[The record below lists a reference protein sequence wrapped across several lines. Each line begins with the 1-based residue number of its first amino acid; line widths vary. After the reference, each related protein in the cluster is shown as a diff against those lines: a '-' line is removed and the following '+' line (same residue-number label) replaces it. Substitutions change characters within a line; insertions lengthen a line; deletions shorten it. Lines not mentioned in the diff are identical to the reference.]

1 VKILL
6 FSILVIATIG
16 LIFPNVL
23 SQTSDYSMS
32 TYVHPEGKFSL
43 QYPSTWIVEEYLDE
57 LIAPYLVIIDNEN
70 WTVQIT
76 IYDYGPIPFID
87 TQSEIDRYNGT
98 MGGELLICSMATF
111 EIDGYVCKD
120 FQPNDLHGFLTLN
133 SGEEVHHV
141 EHYSVR
147 QYDPQFSTG
156 EDIPM
161 ITDIFDFMCCTNH
174 VYSMEFIRDKTNPGN
189 YDDEKLLDQQFEIL
203 ESFSFSTTPNFIQ
216 TTELYSYEPTHVQ
229 DYPDNTKPPQYYLDR
244 YNNEPNYQEW
254 FDSQFPDR
262 TIYDV
267 VGLPNPVQIE
277 PEPKVQKIPDW
288 IKNTFAWYVQ
298 GQISEDE
305 VLNAIKFL
313 VNQGIIVLDD

>member
-1 VKILL
+1 VGGAILNCNL
-6 FSILVIATIG
+6 ATIADFGYSCSDVIDGDHEFLELDSG
-16 LIFPNVL
+16 LVVHEVYWTENR
-23 SQTSDYSMS
+23 DY
-32 TYVHPEGKFSL
+32 P
-43 QYPSTWIVEEYLDE
+43 
-57 LIAPYLVIIDNEN
+57 
-70 WTVQIT
+70 
-76 IYDYGPIPFID
+76 
-87 TQSEIDRYNGT
+87 GT
-98 MGGELLICSMATF
+98 EF
-111 EIDGYVCKD
+111 DGYV
-120 FQPNDLHGFLTLN
+120 LV
-133 SGEEVHHV
+133 S
-141 EHYSVR
+141 SA
-147 QYDPQFSTG
+147 
-156 EDIPM
+156 
-161 ITDIFDFMCCTNH
+161 DFMCCTNEI
-174 VYSMEFIRDKTNPGN
+174 VTMEF
-189 YDDEKLLDQQFEIL
+189 EIASGLSESDL
-203 ESFSFSTTPNFIQ
+203 ELAAQLMTQMKNSFSFSTTPNFIQ

-305 VLNAIKFL
+305 VLSAIKFL